1 MNRITSGTPN
11 YQPGTFDKELL
22 AKIPCPN
29 LRTLANEGWLKIDKD
44 GYVDLDHLHNVLGRV
59 GTTGLPQKVLVGGAQ
74 KATAEYVAQQLG
86 EMATGKFN
94 IFQLRGSNLDHPG
107 DTRILRENVDPAR
120 LDWMLSF
127 ANPNQRIGNK
137 EMATIQKIAAK
148 EEPTKLFDRILGVAE
163 LGALVAI
170 YGTKDANG
178 YRSISAEGVRSL
190 YEKARFPE
198 EWKAKLVQT
207 TEGPANA
214 DKVGLFKLV
223 GALIDIA
230 YRQATTTVGQA
241 RMGADLAFGRER
253 RLDDSSAAGLKTSMC
268 PFLGAKPAPKNQ
280 TDQIHGG

>member
-44 GYVDLDHLHNVLGRV
+44 GYVDLGHLHTVLGRV
-59 GTTGLPQKVLVGGAQ
+59 GTAGLPQKVLVVGAQ
-74 KATAEYVAQQLG
+74 KATADYVAKQLG
-86 EMATGKFN
+86 DMATDRFN
-94 IFQLRGSNLDHPG
+94 IFQLRDSNLDHPG
-107 DTRILRENVDPAR
+107 DTRVLRKDFDADR
-120 LDWMLSF
+120 LNWMLSF
-127 ANPNQRIGNK
+127 ANANQRIGNK
-137 EMATIQKIAAK
+137 EMAMIQKIAAQ
-148 EEPTKLFDRILGVAE
+148 EEPTKLRDRILGVAE
-163 LGALVAI
+163 LGALVAV
-170 YGTKDANG
+170 YGTKDATG

-198 EWKAKLVQT
+198 EWKSKLVST
-207 TEGPANA
+207 TEGPANP

-223 GALIDIA
+223 GGLIEIA
-230 YRQATTTVGQA
+230 YRQATTTSGQA

-268 PFLGAKPAPKNQ
+268 PFLGAKPAPKKD
-280 TDQIHGG
+280 TDQVHGG